1 MKIVKHLNWNR
12 TMNVRPKL
20 ESARD
25 DFRNVCVIVC
35 CYMGASNRLQ
45 QRNDNETTK
54 NEIERKKET
63 RNTTTNQK
71 PHTHFP
77 SHPKTT
83 VTIAKQI
90 GFISRYNY
98 YGKH

>member
-1 MKIVKHLNWNR
+1 
-12 TMNVRPKL
+12 MNVRPKL

-54 NEIERKKET
+54 NEIERKK
-63 RNTTTNQK
+63 
-71 PHTHFP
+71 
-77 SHPKTT
+77 
-83 VTIAKQI
+83 
-90 GFISRYNY
+90 
-98 YGKH
+98 